1 MKRLVSSK
9 YLSAA
14 FAVTAFA
21 TIGSVSAFAQS
32 LSRDGNLML
41 HYFDASDEPK
51 WGGRAPPAAEQKVV
65 SIPHRNLYLSAG
77 QHPRLYAGQHQRN
90 TRVR

>member
-21 TIGSVSAFAQS
+21 TIANPSVVTEA
-32 LSRDGNLML
+32 
-41 HYFDASDEPK
+41 
-51 WGGRAPPAAEQKVV
+51 
-65 SIPHRNLYLSAG
+65 
-77 QHPRLYAGQHQRN
+77 
-90 TRVR
+90 

>member
-1 MKRLVSSK
+1 MGRLG
-9 YLSAA
+9 SA
-14 FAVTAFA
+14 
-21 TIGSVSAFAQS
+21 
-32 LSRDGNLML
+32 
-41 HYFDASDEPK
+41 
-51 WGGRAPPAAEQKVV
+51 GRGAEVV

>member
-32 LSRDGNLML
+32 LSRDGSLML
-41 HYFDASDEPK
+41 HYFDASDELK
-51 WGGRAPPAAEQKVV
+51 WGGWAGRGAEGGEYSAP
-65 SIPHRNLYLSAG
+65 
-77 QHPRLYAGQHQRN
+77 
-90 TRVR
+90 